1 MMDELQTL
9 KRQVARLEKQ
19 MDEMQIYHYV
29 AVTPAILTDSA
40 ATAWNAAAIGTGA
53 YTFRPQDN
61 ANIWPARA
69 RAVVIML
76 GGRCTSA
83 SQSNYIESARTSGG
97 TAEMVIRAQVANIAA
112 NIQGVQAVD
121 TGGYFYVTVGGATF
135 TATLRIVGYI
145 V

>member
-1 MMDELQTL
+1 MDELQTL

-29 AVTPAILTDSA
+29 AVTPADLTDSLGV
-40 ATAWNAAAIGTGA
+40 AWSVAAINTGT

-69 RAVVIML
+69 RAVVIL
-76 GGRCTSA
+76 LTGRSGSA
-83 SQSNYIESARTSGG
+83 SQNNYVGSARTSGG
-97 TAEMVIRAQVANIAA
+97 TNELAIRAQVANIAA
-112 NIQGVQAVD
+112 DIQGVQAVD
-121 TGGYFYVTVGGATF
+121 TDGYFYVTVGGATF